1 MKLLNKAQI
10 IKKLYSNV
18 FERIAVEYNITANEV
33 MILTFLKDDFDQDMA
48 TDIVNTLMISKSH
61 VSLSVNNLEKA
72 GYIIKKQDVNDKK
85 KIHLEITEKAKP
97 ILDEIESEQNKL
109 YEVIF
114 KGISEE
120 EIEIL
125 KLILQKMCNNINK
138 KFDLN

>member
-18 FERIAVEYNITANEV
+18 FERIALEYNITANEV

-61 VSLSVNNLEKA
+61 VSLSVNNLEKV
-72 GYIIKKQDVNDKK
+72 GYIVKKQDLNDKK
-85 KIHLEITEKAKP
+85 KIHLVITEKAKP
-97 ILDEIESEQNKL
+97 ILDEIDEEQNKL

-114 KGISEE
+114 KGISEGE
-120 EIEIL
+120 KEIL
-125 KLILQKMCNNINK
+125 KLILQKMCNNINEE
-138 KFDLN
+138 FDLN

>member
-72 GYIIKKQDVNDKK
+72 GYIVKKQDVNDKK
-85 KIHLEITEKAKP
+85 KIHLVITEKAKP
-97 ILDEIESEQNKL
+97 ILNEIENEQNKL

-120 EIEIL
+120 EKEIL
-125 KLILQKMCNNINK
+125 KLILQKMCNNINEE
-138 KFDLN
+138 FNLN

>member
-18 FERIAVEYNITANEV
+18 FERIALEYNITANEV

-72 GYIIKKQDVNDKK
+72 GYIVKKQDVNDKK
-85 KIHLEITEKAKP
+85 KIHLEITENAKP
-97 ILDEIESEQNKL
+97 ILDEIEDEQNKL

-114 KGISEE
+114 KGISDKEKE
-120 EIEIL
+120 ML
-125 KLILQKMCNNINK
+125 KLILQKMCNNINEE
-138 KFDLN
+138 FAL

>member
-72 GYIIKKQDVNDKK
+72 GYIVKKQDINDKK
-85 KIHLEITEKAKP
+85 KIHLVITERAKP
-97 ILDEIESEQNKL
+97 ILDEIEYEQNKL

-120 EIEIL
+120 EKEIL

-138 KFDLN
+138 EFTL

>member
-72 GYIIKKQDVNDKK
+72 GYIVKKQDVNDKK
-85 KIHLEITEKAKP
+85 KIHLVITEKAKP
-97 ILDEIESEQNKL
+97 ILDEIEEEQNKL
-109 YEVIF
+109 YEVMF
-114 KGISEE
+114 KGITDEE
-120 EIEIL
+120 KEVL
-125 KLILQKMCNNINK
+125 RLVLQKMCNNINEE
-138 KFDLN
+138 FAL

>member
-18 FERIAVEYNITANEV
+18 FDRIALEYNITANEV
-33 MILTFLKDDFDQDMA
+33 MILTFLKEDFDQDMA

-72 GYIIKKQDVNDKK
+72 GYIVKKQDVNDKK
-85 KIHLEITEKAKP
+85 KIHLEITENAKP
-97 ILDEIESEQNKL
+97 ILDEIEDEQNKL

-114 KGISEE
+114 KGISEQE
-120 EIEIL
+120 KEML
-125 KLILQKMCNNINK
+125 KLILQKMCNNINEE
-138 KFDLN
+138 FNLN

>member
-72 GYIIKKQDVNDKK
+72 GYIVKKQDVNDKK
-85 KIHLEITEKAKP
+85 KIHLVITEKAKP
-97 ILDEIESEQNKL
+97 ILDEIEYEQNKL

-114 KGISEE
+114 KGISDKEK
-120 EIEIL
+120 EIL
-125 KLILQKMCNNINK
+125 KLILQKMCNNINEE
-138 KFDLN
+138 FTL

>member
-61 VSLSVNNLEKA
+61 VSLSVNNLEKV
-72 GYIIKKQDVNDKK
+72 GYIVKKQDLNDKK
-85 KIHLEITEKAKP
+85 KIHLVITEKAKP
-97 ILDEIESEQNKL
+97 ILDEIDEEQNKL

-114 KGISEE
+114 KGISEGE
-120 EIEIL
+120 KEIL
-125 KLILQKMCNNINK
+125 KLILQKMCNNINEE
-138 KFDLN
+138 FDLN

>member
-1 MKLLNKAQI
+1 MKILNKAQI

-18 FERIAVEYNITANEV
+18 FERIALKYNITANEV
-33 MILTFLKDDFDQDMA
+33 MILSFLKDDFDQDMA

-72 GYIIKKQDVNDKK
+72 GYIEKRQDINDKK
-85 KIHLEITEKAKP
+85 KVHLEITKNAKP
-97 ILDEIESEQNKL
+97 ILDEIEEEQNRL

-120 EIEIL
+120 EKEIL
-125 KLILQKMCNNINK
+125 TLILQKMCNNINEE
-138 KFDLN
+138 FSL

>member
-33 MILTFLKDDFDQDMA
+33 MILTFLKDDIDQDMA
-48 TDIVNTLMISKSH
+48 TDIVNNLMISKSH

-72 GYIIKKQDVNDKK
+72 GYIEKRQDINDKK
-85 KIHLEITEKAKP
+85 KVHLEITENAKP
-97 ILDEIESEQNKL
+97 ILDEIENEQNKL

-114 KGISEE
+114 KGISQE
-120 EIEIL
+120 EIETL
-125 KLILQKMCNNINK
+125 KLILQKMCNNINEE
-138 KFDLN
+138 FSLN

>member
-1 MKLLNKAQI
+1 MKLLNKAQT

-18 FERIAVEYNITANEV
+18 FERIAVEYSITANEV

-72 GYIIKKQDVNDKK
+72 GYIVKKQDVNDKK
-85 KIHLEITEKAKP
+85 KIHLVITERAKP
-97 ILDEIESEQNKL
+97 ILDEIDEEQNKL

-120 EIEIL
+120 EKEIL
-125 KLILQKMCNNINK
+125 KLILQKMCNNINEE
-138 KFDLN
+138 FNLN

>member
-1 MKLLNKAQI
+1 MKILNKAQI

-18 FERIAVEYNITANEV
+18 FERIALKYNITANEV
-33 MILTFLKDDFDQDMA
+33 MILSFLKDDFDQDMA

-72 GYIIKKQDVNDKK
+72 GYIVKKNDINDKK
-85 KIHLEITEKAKP
+85 KVHLEITENAKP
-97 ILDEIESEQNKL
+97 ILDEIEEEQNGL

-120 EIEIL
+120 EKKIL
-125 KLILQKMCNNINK
+125 TLILQKMCNNINEE
-138 KFDLN
+138 FSL

>member
-18 FERIAVEYNITANEV
+18 FERIALEYNITANEV

-72 GYIIKKQDVNDKK
+72 GYIVKKQDVNDKK
-85 KIHLEITEKAKP
+85 KIHLVITEKAKP
-97 ILDEIESEQNKL
+97 ILDEIEYEQNKL

-114 KGISEE
+114 KGISDKEK
-120 EIEIL
+120 EIL
-125 KLILQKMCNNINK
+125 KLILQKMCNNINEE
-138 KFDLN
+138 FTL

>member
-18 FERIAVEYNITANEV
+18 FERIALEYNITANEV

-72 GYIIKKQDVNDKK
+72 GYIVKKQDVNDKK
-85 KIHLEITEKAKP
+85 KIHLVITEKAKP
-97 ILDEIESEQNKL
+97 ILDEIDEEQNKL

-114 KGISEE
+114 KGISKEE
-120 EIEIL
+120 KEIL
-125 KLILQKMCNNINK
+125 KLILQKMCNNINEE
-138 KFDLN
+138 FNLN

>member
-1 MKLLNKAQI
+1 MKILNKAQI

-18 FERIAVEYNITANEV
+18 FERIALKYNITANEV
-33 MILTFLKDDFDQDMA
+33 MILSFLKDDFDQDMA

-72 GYIIKKQDVNDKK
+72 GYIEKRQDINDKK
-85 KIHLEITEKAKP
+85 KVHLEITEKAKP
-97 ILDEIESEQNKL
+97 ILDEIENEQNKL

-120 EIEIL
+120 EKEIL
-125 KLILQKMCNNINK
+125 TLILQKMCNNINEE
-138 KFDLN
+138 FSL

>member
-18 FERIAVEYNITANEV
+18 FERIALEYNITANEV

-72 GYIIKKQDVNDKK
+72 GYIVKKQDVNDKK

-97 ILDEIESEQNKL
+97 ILDEIDEEQNKL

-114 KGISEE
+114 KGISEGE
-120 EIEIL
+120 KEIL
-125 KLILQKMCNNINK
+125 KLILQKMCNNINEE
-138 KFDLN
+138 FDLN

>member
-72 GYIIKKQDVNDKK
+72 GYIVKKQDLNDKK
-85 KIHLEITEKAKP
+85 KIHLVITEKAKP
-97 ILDEIESEQNKL
+97 ILNEIENEQNKL

-120 EIEIL
+120 EKEIL
-125 KLILQKMCNNINK
+125 KLILQKMCNNINEE
-138 KFDLN
+138 FNLN

>member
-18 FERIAVEYNITANEV
+18 FERIALEYNITANEV

-72 GYIIKKQDVNDKK
+72 GYIVKKQDVNDKK
-85 KIHLEITEKAKP
+85 KISFMK
-97 ILDEIESEQNKL
+97 
-109 YEVIF
+109 
-114 KGISEE
+114 
-120 EIEIL
+120 
-125 KLILQKMCNNINK
+125 
-138 KFDLN
+138 

>member
-1 MKLLNKAQI
+1 MKILNKAQL

-18 FERIAVEYNITANEV
+18 FERIALEYNITANEV

-72 GYIIKKQDVNDKK
+72 GYIVKKQDVNDKK
-85 KIHLEITEKAKP
+85 KIHLVITEEAKP
-97 ILDEIESEQNKL
+97 ILDEIEYEQNKL

-120 EIEIL
+120 EKEIL
-125 KLILQKMCNNINK
+125 KLILQKMCNNINEE
-138 KFDLN
+138 FNLN

>member
-18 FERIAVEYNITANEV
+18 FERIALEYNITANEV

-72 GYIIKKQDVNDKK
+72 GYIVKKQDVNDKK
-85 KIHLEITEKAKP
+85 KIHLVITEKAKP
-97 ILDEIESEQNKL
+97 ILDEIDEEQNKL

-114 KGISEE
+114 KGISKEE
-120 EIEIL
+120 KEIL
-125 KLILQKMCNNINK
+125 KLILQKMCNNINEE
-138 KFDLN
+138 FTL

>member
-72 GYIIKKQDVNDKK
+72 GYIVKKQDVNDKK
-85 KIHLEITEKAKP
+85 KIHLVITEKAKP
-97 ILDEIESEQNKL
+97 ILDEIDEEQNKL

-114 KGISEE
+114 KGISKEE
-120 EIEIL
+120 KEIL
-125 KLILQKMCNNINK
+125 KLILQKMCNNINEE
-138 KFDLN
+138 FTL

>member
-18 FERIAVEYNITANEV
+18 FERIALEYNITANEV

-72 GYIIKKQDVNDKK
+72 GYIVKKQDVNDKK
-85 KIHLEITEKAKP
+85 KIHLVITKKAKP
-97 ILDEIESEQNKL
+97 ILDEIDKEQNKL

-120 EIEIL
+120 EKEIL
-125 KLILQKMCNNINK
+125 KLILQKMCNNINEE
-138 KFDLN
+138 FDLN

>member
-72 GYIIKKQDVNDKK
+72 GYIVKKQDVNDKK
-85 KIHLEITEKAKP
+85 KIHLVITEKAKP
-97 ILDEIESEQNKL
+97 ILDEIEEEQNKL
-109 YEVIF
+109 YEVMF
-114 KGISEE
+114 KGITDEE
-120 EIEIL
+120 KEIL
-125 KLILQKMCNNINK
+125 KLILQKMCNNINEE
-138 KFDLN
+138 FCLN